1 MPRLMNSDTSRL
13 SFFSHFHW
21 VFLSILLALILP
33 GCGNAQE
40 EVPLEGIQ
48 LDLRVIRLDESLYNA
63 AKTIEKDS
71 TIGPEILFKEHFQES
86 KGFVTDWMFGGNDS
100 VATDSLIGDA
110 LGAFG
115 RDKYG
120 AHLLDTIHEVLGG
133 MDLKA
138 VLENPL
144 KRYKHYFPNKQTPI
158 VVAFVDGYPRTAQA
172 GLDQIYI
179 SPTYLGIGMHYFMG
193 PSFQYYPI
201 DLPRYIRRRCTPEHI
216 PALVVHKMA
225 DLIVPEPELGKN
237 PVLIDYVIREG
248 IRMVFVDKL
257 LGSQVN
263 DSIKIFYET
272 NQLEWANLYEGRV
285 YKDLVTDLYSAD
297 AALQRRYVDDSPFTS
312 QLNRG
317 SAPRLGQFIGWRIVA
332 EYLRKHPDV
341 SLDALVQMKDYQK
354 IFKDSGY
361 RPPKEG
367 G

>member
-1 MPRLMNSDTSRL
+1 MKFDTFRIRLVKHISW
-13 SFFSHFHW
+13 FA
-21 VFLSILLALILP
+21 LALWGILISQS
-33 GCGNAQE
+33 CGNE
-40 EVPLEGIQ
+40 PKDVPLDEIK
-48 LDLRVIRLDESLYNA
+48 LDLTVIRLDEALYNS
-63 AKTIEKDS
+63 AKAIEKDS
-71 TIGPEILFKEHFQES
+71 TIGPEALFKDYFQES

-100 VATDSLIGDA
+100 IATDSLIGDA

-115 RDKYG
+115 RDRYG

-138 VLENPL
+138 ALENLL
-144 KRYKHYFPNKQTPI
+144 KRYKHYFPNKQTPV

-193 PSFQYYPI
+193 PGFQYYPI
-201 DLPRYIRRRCTPEHI
+201 DLPKYIRRRCTPEHI

-225 DLIVPEPELGKN
+225 DLIVPEPELNKN

-257 LGSQVN
+257 LGPQVS
-263 DSIKIFYET
+263 DSIKIFYESS
-272 NQLEWANLYEGRV
+272 QLDWANLYEGRV

-317 SAPRLGQFIGWRIVA
+317 SAPRLGQFIGWRIVS
-332 EYLRKHPDV
+332 EYLRKFPDV
-341 SLDALVQMKDYQK
+341 TLDALVQMKDYQK

-367 G
+367 E